1 MGFFNSNPP
10 DDSTAFAHRI
20 LNAFG
25 YEIPNF
31 CSLGIDYVNA
41 AKKWKMK
48 RPEIYSH
55 HMKAE
60 LKYIAK
66 QSNREI
72 LLP

>member
-1 MGFFNSNPP
+1 MRFCYSAPP

-25 YEIPNF
+25 YDIPNF
-31 CSLGIDYVNA
+31 SSLGIDYVNA

-55 HMKAE
+55 HMNAE
-60 LKYIAK
+60 LKYIAR

-72 LLP
+72 FLP